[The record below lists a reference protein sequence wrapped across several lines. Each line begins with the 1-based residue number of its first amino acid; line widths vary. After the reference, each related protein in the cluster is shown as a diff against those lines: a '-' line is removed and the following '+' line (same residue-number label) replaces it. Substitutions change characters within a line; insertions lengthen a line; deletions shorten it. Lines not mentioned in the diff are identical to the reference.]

1 VVNRAAWLV
10 AAVVLFA
17 ILATANAGG
26 YRYGASDQ
34 AFYIPAVALRADDSL
49 LPRDREVFE
58 PQMHLWLGDEALAA
72 VVRTTG
78 IPLPALFALLQG
90 VTLATL
96 ALGAALLARSLGC
109 SWWSIATCLLLLTL
123 RHRIARTGANSL
135 EGYMHPRMLAFGL
148 GLCALSFTAR
158 ARPLAAGVWTVAA
171 AMVHTS
177 TAVWFAAVVG
187 VAAVWP
193 LTGARWPWRFSVL
206 LAALAAALAYAAVS
220 LLPFDVMDA
229 PWLAVLADRDYLF
242 SADWPA
248 YAWLSNLAYPLALWL
263 IFRRRVSAGVAT
275 PAESHLV
282 AGLCALV
289 GIFLLTIPLAERHL
303 AFFVQLQAN
312 RVFWVLDGAVAVY
325 VSWWLID
332 DVLARHSPR
341 RRFAV
346 VTLLLLLSAG
356 RGYFVLHE
364 TGRPLIQ
371 MNATQGPWRDAMR
384 WLETQPVTWHVLA
397 DPAHALKYGI
407 SVRAA
412 AFRDTPLESGKDPA
426 MAMYD
431 RHLARRVA
439 ERSAALAGFDDW
451 TSAAD
456 VMPLDA
462 RYNLDV
468 FIDRADR
475 RFDLPV
481 LFQNDGF
488 VVYDLR

>member
-1 VVNRAAWLV
+1 MTRAASLLV
-10 AAVVLFA
+10 AIIGFS

-26 YRYGASDQ
+26 YRFGASDQ

-49 LPRDREVFE
+49 LTRDREVFE
-58 PQMHLWLGDEALAA
+58 PQMHLWLGDEALAGL
-72 VVRTTG
+72 VRATG
-78 IPLPALFALLQG
+78 ISLPSLFALLQA

-96 ALGAALLARSLGC
+96 VLGVVTLARGLGC
-109 SWWSIATCLLLLTL
+109 SWGTIATCLVLFTL

-148 GLCALSFTAR
+148 GLVALAFTAR
-158 ARPLAAGVWTVAA
+158 ARPVAAAAWTLVA

-177 TAVWFAAVVG
+177 TALWFAGVVAT
-187 VAAVWP
+187 AAAWP
-193 LTGARWPWRFSVL
+193 LAITYLPRRTAIV
-206 LAALAAALAYAAVS
+206 AVALAIAGAFAAAM
-220 LLPFDVMDA
+220 LLPLEIMDA
-229 PWLAVLADRDYLF
+229 AWLGVLADRDYLF

-248 YAWLSNLAYPLALWL
+248 YAWLTNLAYPVVL
-263 IFRRRVSAGVAT
+263 FVVYRRRMSAGVT
-275 PAESHLV
+275 VRGESGLV
-282 AGLCALV
+282 AGLLALV
-289 GIFLLTIPLAERHL
+289 GVFLLTIPLAERHL

-325 VSWWLID
+325 LSWWLIED
-332 DVLARHSPR
+332 LLARRSSR
-341 RRFAV
+341 QRLAV
-346 VTLLLLLSAG
+346 VAALALLSAG

-364 TGRPLIQ
+364 TQRPLVQ
-371 MNATQGPWRDAMR
+371 LDARTGPWMDVMR
-384 WLETQPVTWHVLA
+384 WLRTQPVTWHVLA

-412 AFRDTPLESGKDPA
+412 AYRDTLLESGKDPA

-431 RHLARRVA
+431 RSLARRVA
-439 ERSAALAGFDDW
+439 DRTAALAGFEDW

-456 VMPLDA
+456 VVPLDA

-468 FIDRADR
+468 FVDRSDR
-475 RFDLPV
+475 RFDLPI